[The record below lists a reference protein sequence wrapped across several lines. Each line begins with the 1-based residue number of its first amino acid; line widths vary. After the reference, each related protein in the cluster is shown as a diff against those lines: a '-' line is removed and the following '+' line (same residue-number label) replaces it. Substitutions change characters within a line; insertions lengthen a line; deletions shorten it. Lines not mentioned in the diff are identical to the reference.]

1 MKIHSDWRLNR
12 RGVRRQE
19 ASHSLRTGQPTFS
32 DTMQQQEERASQET
46 LKRMLGDIEVQG
58 DRLLKSMTLREMR
71 QYKLMVR
78 QFLEMTAR
86 RGVGLKET
94 RGWDRRGRG
103 RRYLLLEEID
113 KKLLEMTEE
122 LLENEQGKLTLLN
135 HVGEIKGM
143 LINFLF

>member
-12 RGVRRQE
+12 GGIRRQD
-19 ASHSLRTGQPTFS
+19 STQSLRPGQPSFS
-32 DTMQQQEERASQET
+32 DTMQQQDENASQEN
-46 LKRMLGDIEVQG
+46 LRRMLSDIQFQG

-78 QFLEMTAR
+78 QFLELTAR
-86 RGVGLKET
+86 KGVGLRET

-103 RRYLLLEEID
+103 KRYLLLEEID
-113 KKLLEMTEE
+113 QRLMEMTEE
-122 LLENEQGKLTLLN
+122 LLDHEQGRIKILD